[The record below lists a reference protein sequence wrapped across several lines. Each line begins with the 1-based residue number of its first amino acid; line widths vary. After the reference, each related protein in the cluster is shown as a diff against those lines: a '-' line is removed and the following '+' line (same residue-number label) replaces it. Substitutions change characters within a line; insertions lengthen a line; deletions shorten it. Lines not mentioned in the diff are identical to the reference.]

1 MTKNIVICCDGTGNE
16 IGENISN
23 VLKLYRCLRKTPK
36 TAPLQA
42 VFYDPGV
49 GTLAK
54 PDPWRKLKQDFVM
67 VLGLATGYGLDDNV
81 LHAYEFLV
89 QNYAEGDQIY
99 LFGFSRG
106 AYTVR
111 VLAGLIHKIG
121 LLSPHQVNL
130 ASSGLTAYKQ
140 LSEGDAKAEGVRP
153 AAETCD
159 DEGPQPLSR
168 DDRAAQFARIVSS
181 RWPTIRFVG
190 VWDTVASVIVPRPD
204 RLYRPSLEE
213 LAFTLDNPSVKTFRQ
228 AIAIDERR
236 CMFRLKKWLER
247 QTFTH
252 NRFNQAGAEPQDC
265 RQVWFAGVHAD
276 IGGGYPEKQSAL
288 SKYPLLWM
296 IEEAMRCGLA
306 FNPQNIRQLAYG
318 VQRKGSPYSYV
329 APDVAGELHNS
340 MSAAWRLLE
349 YVPRADKYK
358 EWPQRKSHLGHYIPD
373 AEPRFIPDGAYVHES
388 AVTRRATV
396 PGYEPINWPNSF
408 QTVPMPEAI
417 AAPAL
422 SP

>member
-1 MTKNIVICCDGTGNE
+1 
-16 IGENISN
+16 
-23 VLKLYRCLRKTPK
+23 
-36 TAPLQA
+36 
-42 VFYDPGV
+42 
-49 GTLAK
+49 
-54 PDPWRKLKQDFVM
+54 
-67 VLGLATGYGLDDNV
+67 
-81 LHAYEFLV
+81 
-89 QNYAEGDQIY
+89 
-99 LFGFSRG
+99 
-106 AYTVR
+106 
-111 VLAGLIHKIG
+111 
-121 LLSPHQVNL
+121 
-130 ASSGLTAYKQ
+130 
-140 LSEGDAKAEGVRP
+140 
-153 AAETCD
+153 
-159 DEGPQPLSR
+159 
-168 DDRAAQFARIVSS
+168 
-181 RWPTIRFVG
+181 
-190 VWDTVASVIVPRPD
+190 
-204 RLYRPSLEE
+204 
-213 LAFTLDNPSVKTFRQ
+213 
-228 AIAIDERR
+228 
-236 CMFRLKKWLER
+236 MFRLKKWLER

>member
-1 MTKNIVICCDGTGNE
+1 MARNIVICCDGTGNE

-36 TAPLQA
+36 TEPHQL

-49 GTLAK
+49 GTLAR
-54 PDPWRKLKQDFVM
+54 PDPWRKLKQNFVM
-67 VLGLATGYGLDDNV
+67 VVGLATGYGLDDNV
-81 LHAYEFLV
+81 LSAYEFLV
-89 QNYAEGDQIY
+89 DNYADGDRIY

-111 VLAGLIHKIG
+111 VLAGLIHKVG
-121 LLSPHQVNL
+121 LLSPQQINL
-130 ASSGLTAYKQ
+130 AGSGLTSYKQ
-140 LSEGDAKAEGVRP
+140 FSDRDQKAT
-153 AAETCD
+153 AAASVETD
-159 DEGPQPLSR
+159 DWDEPQTL

-204 RLYRPSLEE
+204 RLYWPSLED
-213 LAFTLDNPSVKTFRQ
+213 LAFTLGNPSVKTFRQ

-236 CMFRLKKWLER
+236 CMFRLKKWPEP
-247 QTFTH
+247 QTFMH

-265 RQVWFAGVHAD
+265 KQVWFAGVHAD
-276 IGGGYPEKQSAL
+276 IGGGYPEKEGAL

-296 IEEAMRCGLA
+296 IEEAMGCGLA
-306 FNPQNIRQLAYG
+306 FNPQSIRQLAWG

-329 APDVAGELHNS
+329 APSVTGELHNS
-340 MSAAWRLLE
+340 LTQAWRVLE
-349 YVPRADKYK
+349 YFPKPDKYK

-373 AEPRFIPDGAYVHES
+373 AEPRLIGEGAFIHES
-388 AVTRRATV
+388 AAERMAAVADYRPV
-396 PGYEPINWPNSF
+396 NWPKTY
-408 QTVPMPEAI
+408 QTVPMPEQ
-417 AAPAL
+417 P
-422 SP
+422 